1 MGTLIGFVPAHVHAQ
16 EVTPSPAPSSTSSQ
30 RPLSREDIAIHAC
43 MNAVR
48 ANEIRD
54 ESESIGIDETDTFQ
68 WDLTGLDRVAS
79 CVARAGFKQGAILI
93 LTAALHNG
101 ESAMERLSEDEER
114 ALKHLAD
121 LEFEAGNVAGARRHI
136 ASAYASM
143 EKSGMKALAG
153 DRGIAADF
161 KRISPQGLQSA
172 RQDEATAFRKET
184 QGLSDD
190 ERSVYAEM
198 GWPDHVE
205 SYQSSGYDVETWW
218 YGKETYIR
226 AYTFTNGAQTSTYDP

>member
-1 MGTLIGFVPAHVHAQ
+1 
-16 EVTPSPAPSSTSSQ
+16 
-30 RPLSREDIAIHAC
+30 
-43 MNAVR
+43 
-48 ANEIRD
+48 
-54 ESESIGIDETDTFQ
+54 
-68 WDLTGLDRVAS
+68 
-79 CVARAGFKQGAILI
+79 
-93 LTAALHNG
+93 
-101 ESAMERLSEDEER
+101 MERLSEDEER

-143 EKSGMKALAG
+143 EKSGMKALTG

-226 AYTFTNGAQTSTYDP
+226 AYTFTNGALTSTYDP